1 MCRPRCPVLRMS
13 ACSPAAPVPASD
25 CFFRFTMMAASCGSI
40 ARDRNTRWRLVCFRA
55 ARGASRPLPVR
66 NVGPAGRPRA
76 NPAGSAPKYCLKF
89 VSNSAVRERGSL
101 VLT

>member
-66 NVGPAGRPRA
+66 NVGPAGRPRRKC
-76 NPAGSAPKYCLKF
+76 SEVLSQVCIEF
-89 VSNSAVRERGSL
+89 SVRERGSL